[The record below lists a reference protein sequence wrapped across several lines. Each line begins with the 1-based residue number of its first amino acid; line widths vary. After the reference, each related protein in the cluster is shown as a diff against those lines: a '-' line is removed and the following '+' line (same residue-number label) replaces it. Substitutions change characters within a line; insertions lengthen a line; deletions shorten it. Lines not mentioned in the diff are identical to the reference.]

1 VLGGGVVVVVAVV
14 VRVGGGRVR
23 GGTVAAVVVVGDGVI
38 GVAVRGAVAAVGRG
52 VPGARR
58 RRRSWMRRWMII
70 LLVAVGV
77 CSRVRVLLGVPTVLP
92 RNTRTLA
99 RISI

>member
-1 VLGGGVVVVVAVV
+1 VVAGVAVV

-23 GGTVAAVVVVGDGVI
+23 DGKVVVVVVGDGVI

-70 LLVAVGV
+70 LLGAVGV

>member
-1 VLGGGVVVVVAVV
+1 VLGGGVVAVVAVV

-23 GGTVAAVVVVGDGVI
+23 DGKVVVVVVGDGVI

-70 LLVAVGV
+70 LLVAVRV
-77 CSRVRVLLGVPTVLP
+77 RSRVRVLLGVPTVLP

>member
-1 VLGGGVVVVVAVV
+1 VLGGGVVAVVAVV
-14 VRVGGGRVR
+14 VRVVGGRVR
-23 GGTVAAVVVVGDGVI
+23 DGKVVVVVVGDGVI

-70 LLVAVGV
+70 LLAAAVAVR
-77 CSRVRVLLGVPTVLP
+77 SRVRVLLGVPTVLP
-92 RNTRTLA
+92 RNTMTLA